1 MELAL
6 REKCPNTELF
16 LVRIW
21 ALFAQCSIT
30 TFHIETS
37 KLTAVSTVNG
47 TFNLHV
53 LFFETNSILC
63 FEKKRGGRR
72 RNKNRLEKTC
82 G

>member
-16 LVRIW
+16 LVRLW

-37 KLTAVSTVNG
+37 ELTAVSTVNG

-53 LFFETNSILC
+53 LFLKLTPFYVLR
-63 FEKKRGGRR
+63 KK
-72 RNKNRLEKTC
+72 EEEEEEIKTD
-82 G
+82 